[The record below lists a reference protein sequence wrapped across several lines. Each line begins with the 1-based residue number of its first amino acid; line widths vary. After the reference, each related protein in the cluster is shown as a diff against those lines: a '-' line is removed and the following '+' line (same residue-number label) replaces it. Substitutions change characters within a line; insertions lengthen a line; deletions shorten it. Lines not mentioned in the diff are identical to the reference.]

1 MSALRHKYSKAS
13 NRKFVKYVMVLIIKN
28 CLKQKMKLVLKPPS

>member
-13 NRKFVKYVMVLIIKN
+13 NRKFVKYVMVLIIKK
-28 CLKQKMKLVLKPPS
+28 CLTFLSKFTY